1 MPENDERTSEEEE
14 RTPQTTPGGG
24 AISVSGDVIA
34 SIAGLAA
41 AEVEGITPPRGG
53 QFRKGEAAKRN
64 VETIIDGGEVRIF
77 IKAALIYGYKV
88 AQVAQ
93 ELQERIK
100 ANVERMTGLNV
111 NSVDVELVRVLFPE
125 DGAQEEEA

>member
-1 MPENDERTSEEEE
+1 MPENEERTEQEEE
-14 RTPQTTPGGG
+14 RTPKETPGGG

-64 VETIIDGGEVRIF
+64 VETVIEGGEVRIF
-77 IKAALIYGYKV
+77 IKAALIYGYQVKHV
-88 AQVAQ
+88 AQD
-93 ELQERIK
+93 LQERIK

-111 NSVDVELVRVLFPE
+111 SSVDVEISRLLFPE
-125 DGAQEEEA
+125 DGAQEEED